1 MYQNL
6 LIVTILTFLLNLPFG
21 YWRSN
26 VKKFSF
32 KWFLFVHLPIP
43 AIIFMRYHFN
53 LGFQWWTYPFLVGAF
68 FLGQLSGKLI
78 GRKVK
83 SKAQNPEK

>member
-1 MYQNL
+1 MYINL
-6 LIVTILTFLLNLPFG
+6 AIVTLLTFVLNLPFG

-32 KWFLFVHLPIP
+32 LWFLYVHLPIP
-43 AIIFMRYHFN
+43 FIVLMRFGFH

-68 FLGQLSGKLI
+68 FSGQLLGKKL
-78 GRKVK
+78 GKKKELNSV
-83 SKAQNPEK
+83 

>member
-1 MYQNL
+1 MYLNL
-6 LIVTILTFLLNLPFG
+6 AIVTLLTFILNLPFG

-32 KWFLFVHLPIP
+32 LWFLYVHLPIP
-43 AIIFMRYHFN
+43 FIVLMRFGFH

-68 FLGQLSGKLI
+68 FSGQLLGKKL
-78 GRKVK
+78 GKKKEV
-83 SKAQNPEK
+83 SVAENP

>member
-1 MYQNL
+1 MYLNL
-6 LIVTILTFLLNLPFG
+6 AIVTLLTFVLNLPFG

-32 KWFLFVHLPIP
+32 LWFLYVHLPIP
-43 AIIFMRYHFN
+43 FIVLMRFGFH

-68 FLGQLSGKLI
+68 FSGQLLGKKL
-78 GRKVK
+78 GKK
-83 SKAQNPEK
+83 KKLFQ

>member
-1 MYQNL
+1 MYLNL
-6 LIVTILTFLLNLPFG
+6 AIVTLLTFLLNLPFG

-32 KWFLFVHLPIP
+32 LWFLFVHLPIP
-43 AIIFMRYHFN
+43 FIVLMRFGFH

-68 FLGQLSGKLI
+68 FTGQLLGKKL
-78 GRKVK
+78 GMKNELSVD
-83 SKAQNPEK
+83 